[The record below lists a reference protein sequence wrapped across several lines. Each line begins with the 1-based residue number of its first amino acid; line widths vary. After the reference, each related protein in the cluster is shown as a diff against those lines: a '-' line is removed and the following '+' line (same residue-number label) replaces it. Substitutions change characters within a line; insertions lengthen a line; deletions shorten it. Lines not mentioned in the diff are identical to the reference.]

1 MRIKSYGIKTYDI
14 NGYVLHTIRIAFRAT
29 NENRSLNIMTLCK
42 KIAQSNLDLKYN
54 YLEVYENNTNRIS

>member
-1 MRIKSYGIKTYDI
+1 MTLMVMYYIPLELLLEQQMKI
-14 NGYVLHTIRIAFRAT
+14 VLF
-29 NENRSLNIMTLCK
+29 EKNRLNIMTLCK